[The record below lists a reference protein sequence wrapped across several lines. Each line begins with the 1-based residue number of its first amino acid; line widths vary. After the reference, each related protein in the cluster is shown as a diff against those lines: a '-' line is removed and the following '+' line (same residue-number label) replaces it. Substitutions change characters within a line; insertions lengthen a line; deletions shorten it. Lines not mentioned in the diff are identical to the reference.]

1 MTPRPGEPQVDAE
14 DELAPDRIR
23 AVPLRR
29 TGTWLA
35 VVVVVVVAVVLI
47 RALALNPDIGWDVVG
62 RYLTA
67 GEILRGV
74 VVTVELSVL
83 AEVMGIVL
91 GVLLAVMRLSGN
103 VVLRSGAGLYIW
115 FFRGTPLLVQLLFWY
130 NLALVLPR
138 LSLGVPFG
146 PTLASVP
153 TNQVLTGFVAALLG
167 LGLNEAAYLAEIVRA
182 GILSID
188 VGQGEAAAMVGMT
201 RARALRVVI
210 LPQAMRLIVPPTGNQ
225 FISML
230 KTSSLVSVIS
240 GSELLTRTQ
249 AIYTANFEVVALL
262 IVASFWYLVLTTVAS
277 VGQGLLERRLASGSR
292 PGMARRI
299 RANLNPLTRAGEA

>member
-1 MTPRPGEPQVDAE
+1 MTHPPPAPAVGGER
-14 DELAPDRIR
+14 ELAPDHIR
-23 AVPLRR
+23 AVPVPR

-35 VVVVVVVAVVLI
+35 AAVVLAIAALVI
-47 RALALNPDIGWDVVG
+47 RAIAANPNIGWDVVG
-62 RYLTA
+62 QYLTA
-67 GEILRGV
+67 DQILRGV

-83 AEVMGIVL
+83 AEVAGIAL
-91 GVLLAVMRLSGN
+91 GVALAVMRLSRN
-103 VVLRSGAGLYIW
+103 VVLRSGSGVYIW

-130 NLALVLPR
+130 NIALILPR

-146 PTLASVP
+146 PTWASVP

-167 LGLNEAAYLAEIVRA
+167 LGLNEAAYMAEIVRA

-188 VGQGEAAAMVGMT
+188 AGQGEAAAMVGMT
-201 RARALRVVI
+201 RATALRVVI
-210 LPQAMRLIVPPTGNQ
+210 LPQALRLIIPPTGNQ

-277 VGQGLLERRLASGSR
+277 VGQSLLERRVASGSK
-292 PGMARRI
+292 PGMAQRI
-299 RANLNPLTRAGEA
+299 RANLNPLARAGGA